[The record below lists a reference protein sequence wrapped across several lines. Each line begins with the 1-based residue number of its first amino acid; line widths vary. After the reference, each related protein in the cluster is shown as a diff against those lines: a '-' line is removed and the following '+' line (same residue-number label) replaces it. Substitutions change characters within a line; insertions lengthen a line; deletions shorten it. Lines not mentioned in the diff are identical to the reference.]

1 MNANVNE
8 NLKNPP
14 HYQTFQAQSQKL
26 IHIRMKGYKHYKV
39 DQKWWIKVPFENPY
53 PLYKLTIF

>member
-8 NLKNPP
+8 NMKNPP

-26 IHIRMKGYKHYKV
+26 IHTRMKGYMHYKV
-39 DQKWWIKVPFENPY
+39 DRKRQIKVPFESPY
-53 PLYKLTIF
+53 PLYK